1 MGKATEAPK
10 PYFLESDELPSVM
23 SKAEVAAYF
32 RISESSLNA
41 MIKEGFIKPIPKV
54 PGVRFST
61 EQVMELKASGTPS
74 EWDVNPFTPRE
85 RAKMKATIK
94 AQEKEIEKLRRVI
107 QDIVGPALE
116 YINRSVG
123 GKANG

>member
-1 MGKATEAPK
+1 MGKATEAQK

-32 RISESSLNA
+32 RISESSLNG
-41 MIKEGFIKPIPKV
+41 MIKAGFIKPIPK
-54 PGVRFST
+54 
-61 EQVMELKASGTPS
+61 ELKASGTPS